1 MHIDEIK
8 TPTLTELFTAQ
19 LREKILSGEMKAGDR
34 LPPERDMAKR
44 AGVSQSI
51 VHQSV
56 IHLRNVGLLEV
67 RPRKGTFVADYLRT
81 GTASTIKELFEH
93 SGIPMSQETVE
104 PIMSFRRG
112 IEVPAVKL
120 SCLNRTQKDLDRMEG
135 ILQGMGQEQSATEF
149 GQAFFSFFQ
158 EAALASGNPYYPL
171 IINTF
176 GDIYRMFSAYS
187 VRNGQSSIERMRLDL
202 EEILQAIKD
211 KDVELADRLV
221 NLEIDRWISSF
232 EKSYNAIRSK

>member
-8 TPTLTELFTAQ
+8 TPTLTELFTDQ
-19 LREKILSGEMKAGDR
+19 LRKKILSGEMKAGDR
-34 LPPERDMAKR
+34 LPPERDMAKS

-56 IHLRNVGLLEV
+56 LHLRNVGLLEV

-93 SGIPMSQETVE
+93 SGIPMSKETVE

-120 SCLNRTQKDLDRMEG
+120 SCLNRTQQDLDRMEESLLG
-135 ILQGMGQEQSATEF
+135 IGPEKSATEC
-149 GQAFFSFFQ
+149 GQAFFSFFH
-158 EAALASGNPYYPL
+158 EAALASGNLYYPL

-176 GDIYRMFSAYS
+176 GDIYRMFSSYS
-187 VRNGQSSIERMRLDL
+187 IRNGQNSAERMRLDL
-202 EEILQAIKD
+202 AEILRAIGD
-211 KDVELADRLV
+211 QDVELADKLV
-221 NLEIDRWISSF
+221 NREIDRWISSF
-232 EKSYNAIRSK
+232 EANYHVQQAI